1 MNEKDVIE
9 NIGRCGKICTF
20 CKDSAFCRGCT
31 SNNAACARHGKRE
44 GCFQY
49 RCSKQKGIQGCWECD
64 DAPCEM
70 DVFSKENNIRN
81 RAFIRFAKYEGVEEL
96 GKCVFHNMIHGILYG
111 EGKDYD
117 HFKTE
122 EEVVRLLTSHYL
134 SEDD

>member
-70 DVFSKENNIRN
+70 DVFSKENNIRH

-117 HFKTE
+117 HFETE